1 MARRVDGGAPGL
13 CADGPASAASARKWD
28 GGAGEFNECMPYFFV
43 QHRASLSCPFHYI
56 RSETECSFRVQ
67 LDYTA
72 GVLPVCF
79 TDHARDALPADFLT
93 SEKFNKMN
101 VVAKGVY
108 RYR

>member
-1 MARRVDGGAPGL
+1 MHALRF
-13 CADGPASAASARKWD
+13 CSASCVIILS
-28 GGAGEFNECMPYFFV
+28 F
-43 QHRASLSCPFHYI
+43 SLHI
-56 RSETECSFRVQ
+56 RSETDCSFRVQ

-79 TDHARDALPADFLT
+79 TDRARDALPADFLT
-93 SEKFNKMN
+93 SEKFNEMN